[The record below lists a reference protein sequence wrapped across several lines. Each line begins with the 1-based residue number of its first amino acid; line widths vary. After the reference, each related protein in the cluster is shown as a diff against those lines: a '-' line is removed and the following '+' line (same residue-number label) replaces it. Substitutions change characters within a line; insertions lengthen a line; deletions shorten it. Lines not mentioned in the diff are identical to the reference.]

1 MFPTQVAMIFADT
14 KARTD
19 RKVWQAIIVAD
30 CSHEPFERCR
40 VIHSLTKEE
49 VDDRA
54 TSIFGLQFVL
64 EIKQLKEIV
73 GVIDRQVCAVG
84 VKRC

>member
-1 MFPTQVAMIFADT
+1 MILADT

-30 CSHEPFERCR
+30 RSHQPLERLR

-54 TSIFGLQFVL
+54 TSIFGLQLVL
-64 EIKQLKEIV
+64 E
-73 GVIDRQVCAVG
+73 
-84 VKRC
+84 VK

>member
-1 MFPTQVAMIFADT
+1 MFTTQVAMILTNT

-19 RKVWQAIIVAD
+19 RKVWQAVIVAD

-49 VDDRA
+49 VNDSA

-64 EIKQLKEIV
+64 EIK
-73 GVIDRQVCAVG
+73 
-84 VKRC
+84 